1 MLAKA
6 TPHSSAGSAE
16 PANSARSQFARQR
29 GLSTLLRNSKQ
40 TPRMIRAARM
50 ISSGR

>member
-1 MLAKA
+1 MLANA

-16 PANSARSQFARQR
+16 ETKMARSQLARQR

-40 TPRMIRAARM
+40 TPRTISATKMSSRAR
-50 ISSGR
+50 